1 MMDRSHKRNIILGL
15 FVVLG
20 IALFVYGIFQV
31 GTREE
36 MFKKTITVT
45 TTFSNTNGLKAGS
58 NVRYNGVKVGNV
70 KAVTLINDTTVQVDI
85 KVEEN
90 KRPYILKNVIASI
103 ASDGLMGDKFVNL
116 TANTSGAG
124 NAAMIE
130 NGDMIESKNPLNTD
144 EVLQTLN
151 ATNENIKVIS
161 ENLKEL
167 TSSLSSENGTIQ
179 ALYKDPQMATNL
191 KSSFSNLNL
200 ITNKVLTVSN
210 NLQQITY
217 QIQSGKGTIGEIL
230 NDTTLGNNLAS
241 TLSKLKATADDLN
254 KVSGQLSVTMEHV
267 NSGDGAVSMVLTDT
281 AFSSSFRQSILNIRS
296 ASDKLDQNMEA
307 LKHNFLLRGYFRK
320 QDKKK
325 K

>member
-1 MMDRSHKRNIILGL
+1 MDRSHRRNIILGL

-20 IALFVYGIFQV
+20 VALFVYGIFQV

-36 MFKKTITVT
+36 MFKKTIIVT
-45 TTFSNTNGLKAGS
+45 TRFSNTNGLKAGS

-70 KAVTLINDTTVQVDI
+70 KAVTLINDTTVQVEI

-90 KRPYILKNVIASI
+90 KRPYILKNVIAAI

-124 NAAMIE
+124 NTAMIE
-130 NGDMIESKNPLNTD
+130 NGDVIDSKNPLNTD

-151 ATNENIKVIS
+151 ATNENVKVIS

-179 ALYKDPQMATNL
+179 ALYKDPKMATDL

-200 ITNKVLTVSN
+200 ITNTVLSVSN

>member
-1 MMDRSHKRNIILGL
+1 MDRSHKRNIILGL

-124 NAAMIE
+124 NTTMIE

-217 QIQSGKGTIGEIL
+217 QIQNGKGTIGEIL